1 MTWCWIIPVIVGLIS
16 ALLGYLLDRAGKSR
30 VVEEWSGKV
39 EAAKEEVA
47 NMARKVT
54 LLEIDLAKSKES
66 ETEARKSYEE
76 LIGRFNLLQREWD
89 RNRTDI
95 QNLKEEN
102 AILKKQLK
110 DDPQTTTKDTVGEQ
124 VKASDQIAPLRSA
137 SGSLFDAELARS
149 LMGYP
154 VVENDLT
161 VIEGIGPK
169 IRDLF
174 HEHGITTWQHLAQTS
189 VDRCREILRAGGD
202 RFNQHDPGTWPQQAA
217 LAERGEWSRLKM
229 WQDELTGGK

>member
-16 ALLGYLLDRAGKSR
+16 ALLGYFLGQSGKSR

-39 EAAKEEVA
+39 DAAKEEVA
-47 NMARKVT
+47 HMARKVT
-54 LLEIDLAKSKES
+54 LLEIDRTKSEES
-66 ETEARKSYEE
+66 EKEARNSYEE

-89 RNRTDI
+89 RNRTEI

-102 AILKKQLK
+102 ERLKKQLIK
-110 DDPQTTTKDTVGEQ
+110 DPQAITEDPVEEHMTV
-124 VKASDQIAPLRSA
+124 SDRTAPSRPV
-137 SGSLFDAELARS
+137 SGRLFEAELARS
-149 LMGYP
+149 LMGRP
-154 VVENDLT
+154 VVEDDLT

-174 HEHGITTWQHLAQTS
+174 HEHGITTWHQLAETS

-217 LAERGEWSRLKM
+217 LAARGEWSRLKM
-229 WQDELTGGK
+229 WQDDLVGGK